1 MTQQFAPINHAAMS
15 IADYTSPHPVRTTIT
30 RASSRSLSSTFQN
43 GIHSRSAVTP
53 SPKFQK
59 EFQNSKT
66 NATNSVPQSKSPDSE
81 QEPEII
87 LRKYIQNHQT
97 LGEFDEDTAFEI
109 CQGAAALCFMSDGV
123 QVGIGSDI
131 DSTSGDLSYADN
143 GRVGNKRKRTD
154 SFTGVADSNF
164 RAVTNDGPLFP
175 ILPSLFSSSSS
186 SRKKSRRNPTR
197 LALSADRG
205 NVNSLHAFVRS
216 DLLEIFTVP
225 SAGADADAD
234 ADEASS
240 SHRSTTRSHG
250 TNTTISSGNKNGC
263 GKDISSST
271 RLFPGRVGLRCTFC
285 SDVPQTDQHTMS
297 SFHPKR
303 LADLYRSGEC
313 TYAFE
318 HNHNIVLCKPCSH
331 LTPLIVCTWQ
341 RVHFQECGFVS
352 EKMRKTYRYLK
363 ESDKTRGK
371 TAYWIS
377 SAKAIGLED
386 VKGCNGKGGIS
397 FQRRERA

>member
-1 MTQQFAPINHAAMS
+1 MTHQFAPINHAAMS

-43 GIHSRSAVTP
+43 GMHSRSAVTP

-131 DSTSGDLSYADN
+131 DSTSDDLSNADN
-143 GRVGNKRKRTD
+143 CRVGNKRKRTD

-234 ADEASS
+234 EASS

-303 LADLYRSGEC
+303 LADLYRS
-313 TYAFE
+313 
-318 HNHNIVLCKPCSH
+318 
-331 LTPLIVCTWQ
+331 VCTWQ